1 MGVGVNDARPEMTEL
16 MMAASRGDYP
26 TAERLVNACDVN
38 ARDQFGNTALIY
50 AAAGG
55 HAEVLR
61 LLLRAGADPALR
73 NEADADALERA
84 TSAGH
89 GDAAALLLSAGSA
102 ALQGRVLTGADR
114 RLLEACWDG
123 DCGGAEELIAC
134 GASDEARD
142 PGSGWT
148 PLVAACARGH
158 ARLVVLLLSRG
169 ADPEAR
175 VAGGRAALHFASELG
190 DAGVVELLLASGADP
205 DPRDYAGVTPLMMAA
220 RDSSEEVI
228 RALVARG
235 SSPAL
240 TNPSG
245 ESATDIARLA
255 GGGRALDLLLSHS
268 SLLPGG
274 GEEGG

>member
-1 MGVGVNDARPEMTEL
+1 MGVGVNDTRPEVTEL
-16 MMAASRGDYP
+16 MIAASRGDYP

-55 HAEVLR
+55 HADVLR

-73 NEADADALERA
+73 NEAGADALERA

-123 DCGGAEELIAC
+123 DCDGVEEL
-134 GASDEARD
+134 
-142 PGSGWT
+142 
-148 PLVAACARGH
+148 
-158 ARLVVLLLSRG
+158 
-169 ADPEAR
+169 
-175 VAGGRAALHFASELG
+175 
-190 DAGVVELLLASGADP
+190 
-205 DPRDYAGVTPLMMAA
+205 
-220 RDSSEEVI
+220 
-228 RALVARG
+228 
-235 SSPAL
+235 
-240 TNPSG
+240 
-245 ESATDIARLA
+245 LA

-274 GEEGG
+274 SEEGG